1 MRETCKSCGTVF
13 DLDENTLSNEVH
25 WLKCSVCNEKWIPS
39 IKNNNTTI
47 DNKITTIDYK
57 EKLKEAPSQSF
68 NNNEINKVKNELASI
83 KFAVENN
90 SKQMSN
96 SKNSILNL
104 KNQSVAEIANELAT
118 SKLKNYPLQENKRKE
133 KKINKERNNITKI
146 KIAPLILVIL
156 FLSLGGSVFFRSLIL
171 GYSYKY
177 LPLHTE
183 KYNQKINDFFQFI
196 KLPIMAELNHIK
208 IVDFSATNQ
217 KNTVKFIGIL
227 KNNSSRPILV
237 PKIKV
242 IAVTEDGKILIEKIM
257 PLMAKV
263 LLPFSQIE
271 FNDII
276 KTKFQQEN
284 IRVRATLL
292 KQLF

>member
-39 IKNNNTTI
+39 TKNNNTTI
-47 DNKITTIDYK
+47 ENKITTIDYK
-57 EKLKEAPSQSF
+57 EKLKEAPSKSF

-90 SKQMSN
+90 SKKMSD

-118 SKLKNYPLQENKRKE
+118 SKLKNDPLQENKRKE

-208 IVDFSATNQ
+208 IVDFSATFQ

-242 IAVTEDGKILIEKIM
+242 IAVTEDGKILIEKII
-257 PLMAKV
+257 PLIAKV

>member
-39 IKNNNTTI
+39 TKNINTTI
-47 DNKITTIDYK
+47 ENKITTIDYK
-57 EKLKEAPSQSF
+57 EKLKEAPSRSF

-90 SKQMSN
+90 SKQMSD

-104 KNQSVAEIANELAT
+104 KNQSVAEIANELAA
-118 SKLKNYPLQENKRKE
+118 SKLKNDPLQESKRKE
-133 KKINKERNNITKI
+133 KNNVTKTKKI
-146 KIAPLILVIL
+146 KIYPLILVTL
-156 FLSLGGSVFFRSLIL
+156 FFSLGVSVFFRSAML

-177 LPLHTE
+177 LPSYTK
-183 KYNQKINDFFQFI
+183 KYNQKINEFFQFI
-196 KLPIMAELNHIK
+196 KLPIMAELNYIK
-208 IVDFSATNQ
+208 IEDFSATFQ

-242 IAVTEDGKILIEKIM
+242 IAVTEDGKILIEKII
-257 PLMAKV
+257 PLIAKV

-271 FNDII
+271 FNDVI
-276 KTKFQQEN
+276 KTKFKQEN

-292 KQLF
+292 KEVF